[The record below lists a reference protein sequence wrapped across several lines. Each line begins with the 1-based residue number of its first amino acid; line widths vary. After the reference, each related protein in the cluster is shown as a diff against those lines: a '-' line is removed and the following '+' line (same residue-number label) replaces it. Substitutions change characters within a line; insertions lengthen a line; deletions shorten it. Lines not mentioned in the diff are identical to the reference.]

1 MTVSQPGGEPDVA
14 VDRDLPS
21 RTDPMVAELSS
32 LVGGPIGAH
41 AAVGVQRFWTPM
53 RVLLLLGVIF
63 LALGWFTKAACI
75 QQSRD
80 DNDNL
85 ALNWANGNRQY
96 VAMCYSDIVPLY
108 SAERLDQGL
117 FPYKSSWVEEGADG
131 QPQVRYMEYPV
142 LSGLYQYASMVVTKA
157 WMSIPITP
165 KALEVVVYFNVV
177 ALGAALAWL
186 VTIWATALVAGRRIW
201 DVAMVACSPLVIVH
215 AFTNFDTLATAALAG
230 ALLAWARKRPIVA
243 GILMGLGAAL
253 KMYPIFL
260 LGPLLILAWRTGKLR
275 SWTESLS
282 AALLTWALVNLPI
295 AVLFPAGWREFF
307 RLNRERGMDPD
318 SIYNVVRS
326 LTPWSWLDPAAL
338 NAVSLIAFL
347 LVCAGIAFVAATAP
361 RRPRVASLMF
371 LLLAGFLLVNK
382 VWSPQ
387 YSLWLV
393 PLAVLALPHT
403 RILLTWMAIDAL
415 VWVPR
420 MMYYLGPE
428 NKGLPIQWFTTT
440 VLIRDIAVV
449 VLCGLV
455 LRTIYR
461 PETDPVR
468 RHGVDD
474 PVGGIFD
481 GAEDKRRW
489 RPGPRRVEGRVDSAT
504 DPAPAWSSAAPGAVA
519 GGEPGPGNGRG

>member
-1 MTVSQPGGEPDVA
+1 MPDSTDTGEVGAEAADLPPGSGIDPA
-14 VDRDLPS
+14 VGVTDRDLPS
-21 RTDPMVAELSS
+21 HTDPIVADLSS
-32 LVGGPIGAH
+32 TIGGPVGAH
-41 AAVGVQRFWTPM
+41 AQIGRQRFWTPM

-75 QQSRD
+75 QQTRD
-80 DNDNL
+80 DNGNL
-85 ALNWANGNRQY
+85 GLNWSNGSRQY
-96 VAMCYSDIVPLY
+96 VAMCYTDIVPLY

-117 FPYKSSWVEEGADG
+117 FPYKTSWVEDG
-131 QPQVRYMEYPV
+131 PDGEPQVRYMEYPV
-142 LSGLYQYASMVVTKA
+142 LSGLYQYVSMVITKA
-157 WMSIPITP
+157 WMSIPWTP

-177 ALGAALAWL
+177 ALGAAFAWL
-186 VTIWATALVAGRRIW
+186 VTIWATALVAGRRRVW
-201 DVAMVACSPLVIVH
+201 DIAIVACSPLVIVH
-215 AFTNFDTLATAALAG
+215 AFTNFDTLATAAMAIGILLWARRKPALAG
-230 ALLAWARKRPIVA
+230 VAL
-243 GILMGLGAAL
+243 GIGAAL
-253 KMYPIFL
+253 KMYPVFL
-260 LGPLLILAWRTGKLR
+260 LGPLLILAWRTGNMR
-275 SWTESLS
+275 AWVQAFT

-295 AVLFPAGWREFF
+295 AVAFPAGWREFF

-326 LTPWSWLDPAAL
+326 LTPWSGMDVPLL
-338 NAVSLIAFL
+338 NAVSLIAFV
-347 LVCAGIAFVAATAP
+347 LVCAAVAVVAATAP

-403 RILLTWMAIDAL
+403 RILLAWMAIDAL

-440 VLIRDIAVV
+440 VAIRDIAVL

-461 PETDPVR
+461 PEVDPVR
-468 RHGVDD
+468 RDGTDD
-474 PVGGIFD
+474 PAGGVLD
-481 GAEDKRRW
+481 GAPDVHDPSILRR
-489 RPGPRRVEGRVDSAT
+489 GRSRH
-504 DPAPAWSSAAPGAVA
+504 PAPIG
-519 GGEPGPGNGRG
+519 